1 MTNPQQLKHSDLW
14 TLWNRDSFSPDIFI
28 EWSWLCL
35 VAAALQRRVWYS
47 NDTYPQYAN
56 MYTLFVGPPG
66 VGKGLQLDQL
76 CAFLKHHKK
85 RQTMS
90 EMEREVK
97 KAQGMDVDAEEMLF
111 PFAADSTT
119 FESLMQEFVAASDI
133 FKVPGSDKVVAHASL
148 IFALDEF
155 TSIFKKHAEDIVTM
169 MCTAWNCKDITRK
182 TKRNGNNLLRNPC
195 LNMFAGTTPD
205 NLIKLQRTEIVDTG
219 FSARIMIVYA
229 PKSRGRGIKI
239 PAPDESQR
247 EAKIKIL
254 EWLKVLSNCYGE
266 VNYTPEAEIYLNDW
280 WKDRKRVYVNT
291 SNKLANYY
299 ERKLNHVHKVAMA
312 MHFSEPGFN
321 QLIPLD
327 TVKRAIDL
335 LARTEKNMHVAL
347 EGGGRNP
354 LGPVTKAVG
363 NYICSNP
370 DVAFSELLVQ
380 FCDDASSDE
389 LTEVLEV
396 LQAQGVVVCD
406 YVKKTY
412 GPSKGRR

>member
-1 MTNPQQLKHSDLW
+1 MTNQQRWL
-14 TLWNRDSFSPDIFI
+14 LWNRDSFSPDLFI

-85 RQTMS
+85 PNSAS
-90 EMEREVK
+90 EIERHVKLGQGQEV
-97 KAQGMDVDAEEMLF
+97 DTLLF

-133 FKVPGSDKVVAHASL
+133 FEVPGTTPVKKVVHASL

-155 TSIFKKHAEDIVTM
+155 TSIFKKHAEDIVTT

-219 FSARIMIVYA
+219 FSARIMLVYA
-229 PKSRGRGIKI
+229 KKPRGRDIKI
-239 PAPDESQR
+239 PKPDAAQEAARES
-247 EAKIKIL
+247 IL
-254 EWLKVLSNCYGE
+254 GWLKVLSNVYGE
-266 VNYTPEAEIYLNDW
+266 VNYTLEAEDYLRAW
-280 WKDRKRVYVNT
+280 WKDPKQVYIND
-291 SNKLANYY
+291 SNKLVNYY

-312 MHFSEPGFN
+312 MHYSEPGFN
-321 QLIPLD
+321 ELIPLA
-327 TVKRAIDL
+327 TLKRAIDL
-335 LARTEKNMHVAL
+335 LARTEKNMHIAL

-354 LGPVTKAVG
+354 LGAVTKAVG
-363 NYICSNP
+363 AYVCANP
-370 DVAFSELLVQ
+370 DVLLQELIVQ
-380 FCDDASSDE
+380 FHDDATIDE
-389 LTEVLEV
+389 LNEVLEV
-396 LQAQGVVVCD
+396 LQAQGVIVCD
-406 YVKKTY
+406 YKTKTY
-412 GPSKGRR
+412 GPSKRR

>member
-1 MTNPQQLKHSDLW
+1 MTNKDSW

-85 RQTMS
+85 PNGMS
-90 EMEREVK
+90 DIERSVK
-97 KAQGMDVDAEEMLF
+97 LGQGQDADELLF

-119 FESLMQEFVAASDI
+119 FESLMQEFVAASTD
-133 FKVPGSDKVVAHASL
+133 FKIPGTNPPKNIIHASL

-155 TSIFKKHAEDIVTM
+155 TSIFKKHAEDIVTT
-169 MCTAWNCKDITRK
+169 MCTAWNCKNITRK

-219 FSARIMIVYA
+219 FSARIMLVYA
-229 PKSRGRGIKI
+229 KKPRGRDIKI
-239 PAPDESQR
+239 PKPDASQE
-247 EAKIKIL
+247 EAKDSIL
-254 EWLKVLSNCYGE
+254 GWLKVLSNVYGE
-266 VNYTPEAEIYLNDW
+266 VNYTLEAEDYLRAWWRDPKQVRIND
-280 WKDRKRVYVNT
+280 
-291 SNKLANYY
+291 SNKLENYY

-312 MHFSEPGFN
+312 MHYSETGFER
-321 QLIPLD
+321 LISVETL
-327 TVKRAIDL
+327 KRAIDL

-363 NYICSNP
+363 TYISNNP
-370 DVAFSELLVQ
+370 DVPMSELIVQ
-380 FCDDASSDE
+380 FCDDATIDE
-389 LTEVLEV
+389 LNEVLEV
-396 LQAQGVVVCD
+396 LQAQGVIVCD
-406 YVKKTY
+406 YKTKTY
-412 GPSKGRR
+412 RPSKRR